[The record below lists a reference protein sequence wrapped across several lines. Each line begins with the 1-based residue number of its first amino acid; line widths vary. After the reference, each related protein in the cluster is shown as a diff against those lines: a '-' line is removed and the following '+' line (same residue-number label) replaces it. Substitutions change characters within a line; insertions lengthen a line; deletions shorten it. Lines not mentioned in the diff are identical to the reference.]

1 MREQIIDFLR
11 RELVG
16 PDSIPPLVQE
26 NGEEILEN
34 DSPTVR
40 YGAGVLF
47 PKQTQIQESERE
59 DSGETEVI
67 VEEAIVD
74 DKAQAEPEK
83 PSARLSMFPETKRPK
98 KQSGLPI
105 LSNPPRWA
113 SVFWLKFPTM
123 V

>member
-1 MREQIIDFLR
+1 MRDQIIDFLR

-16 PDSIPPLVQE
+16 PDPIPPVIQE

-47 PKQTQIQESERE
+47 PKQTQNQESERE

-74 DKAQAEPEK
+74 DKATDEPEK
-83 PSARLSMFPETKRPK
+83 NGRRDS
-98 KQSGLPI
+98 
-105 LSNPPRWA
+105 
-113 SVFWLKFPTM
+113 
-123 V
+123 